1 MKNNK
6 NFKKIS
12 FAITSSILGT
22 VGLMNESVVTHAA
35 ELQNIQQQITQ
46 QHAFYLQRSSLRF
59 LEGYIYYDG
68 DNDGQWDSRLGN
80 INIELIGIDGSTYRG
95 ATNSEGYFYL
105 EGMNRGDY
113 ELRMFVPTVDQSGM
127 ETIET
132 VSTAVVVDR
141 NIVNRVKVTV
151 TKLTDDPT
159 TEAPTTETPSTEET
173 TTEAPTTVEP
183 TTETPSTEETTTE
196 APTTAEPTTETPST
210 EETTTAAP
218 TTAAPTT
225 ETPSTEETTTEA
237 PTTVESTTELPSI
250 VMPTTEL
257 PTMEPTTELP
267 SIVMPTTELPT
278 MEPTTEDPET
288 ERPMTERPTTETPET
303 ERPMTERPTTE
314 RPVVIITPAPSSEL
328 PSVSEQL
335 PDRPSVLPP
344 VDNNVE
350 EHNIPNIDIDIPAT
364 DSVDINV
371 TYHPTGTIVPDNER
385 IVPNGDVSNSI
396 VYVAHDENDL
406 AGILRNP
413 YQPLKED
420 NTEEN
425 RSREDELDILIG
437 LSPIELP
444 VNHSLVDK
452 DHPLNRSK
460 DNDKNNDNQKFND
473 DDKEDI
479 EVAKT
484 NNDKSTDNHHLD
496 LQMNDFTVATV
507 KGPLDT
513 PDPALP
519 TFISGLG
526 GFNF

>member
-1 MKNNK
+1 M
-6 NFKKIS
+6 
-12 FAITSSILGT
+12 
-22 VGLMNESVVTHAA
+22 ES
-35 ELQNIQQQITQ
+35 
-46 QHAFYLQRSSLRF
+46 
-59 LEGYIYYDG
+59 
-68 DNDGQWDSRLGN
+68 
-80 INIELIGIDGSTYRG
+80 
-95 ATNSEGYFYL
+95 
-105 EGMNRGDY
+105 
-113 ELRMFVPTVDQSGM
+113 
-127 ETIET
+127 
-132 VSTAVVVDR
+132 
-141 NIVNRVKVTV
+141 
-151 TKLTDDPT
+151 
-159 TEAPTTETPSTEET
+159 
-173 TTEAPTTVEP
+173 
-183 TTETPSTEETTTE
+183 
-196 APTTAEPTTETPST
+196 
-210 EETTTAAP
+210 
-218 TTAAPTT
+218 
-225 ETPSTEETTTEA
+225 
-237 PTTVESTTELPSI
+237 
-250 VMPTTEL
+250 
-257 PTMEPTTELP
+257 TTELP

-288 ERPMTERPTTETPET
+288 ERPMTERPTTEAPETERPMTERPTTEAPET

-413 YQPLKED
+413 YQPLIED

-437 LSPIELP
+437 LSPIEWP

-484 NNDKSTDNHHLD
+484 NNDKPTDNHHLD